1 MRTEN
6 LPLWLLWLGAFGLGL
21 AACGWLD
28 ETTVERR
35 E

>member
-1 MRTEN
+1 MSTIRV
-6 LPLWLLWLGAFGLGL
+6 PLWLRWFGGFGLGL

-28 ETTVERR
+28 ETTVECG